1 LNFCKVSKLGFKS
14 VAHYLIKNRGPELEG
29 SDAENSVA
37 EEQTETSADPT
48 PNGPTRT
55 RASQRA

>member
-1 LNFCKVSKLGFKS
+1 VSKLGFKS